1 MKREPMVFAVAGMV
15 FGFVLGYMAAN
26 WDASATE
33 ARLVAAAP
41 AEPGGSFSPSAAKTG
56 PARPG
61 PGPSAPPAIDPNEV
75 KALESLAARDKGS
88 AQVRIELSN
97 LYMDHQRYDDAARWY
112 REALVVNPSQPDVIV
127 DLGACLVNG
136 GKAKEGLAEFE
147 KALAQSPNHKK
158 ALFNKGIALMESG
171 RPKDAVAVWEDLLKR
186 FPDDPQL
193 QGLRAQIERVRSGA
207 GGAS

>member
-26 WDASATE
+26 WDQAPTE
-33 ARLVAAAP
+33 VRPPVAGGAAP
-41 AEPGGSFSPSAAKTG
+41 AVAGGS
-56 PARPG
+56 
-61 PGPSAPPAIDPNEV
+61 SAPHGAAPAPGASAPTPVDPNEV
-75 KALESLAARDKGS
+75 KALESLAARDKAN
-88 AQVRIELSN
+88 AQVRVELGN
-97 LYMDHQRYDDAARWY
+97 LYMDHSRYDEAVRWY
-112 REALVVNPSQPDVIV
+112 RDALQVNPGQPDVIV
-127 DLGACLVNG
+127 DLGASLVNS
-136 GKAKEGLAEFE
+136 GKATEGLVEFE
-147 KALAQSPNHKK
+147 RALKISPGHKK

-193 QGLRAQIERVRSGA
+193 QQLRPQIERLRSQA